1 MTIYPAGLL
10 RMSARSVSIFL
21 RMFMSDGF
29 PLLSAL
35 AVAEMRKV
43 VPVSTPTADS
53 RAPYIDNW
61 RLESIGY
68 GVIWSWR
75 KASNGRRF
83 IGHSGTI
90 PGFSHS
96 MLVNEQGTIG
106 VIFLTN
112 GDAYSNDDLTKK
124 MGDTLADIRMSL
136 FECFE
141 N

>member
-10 RMSARSVSIFL
+10 RMSARPLSVFL
-21 RMFMSDGF
+21 RMFMSNGK
-29 PLLSAL
+29 PLLSARS
-35 AVAEMRKV
+35 VAEMRKK
-43 VPVSTPTADS
+43 VPMNALTPPSREKAD
-53 RAPYIDNW
+53 AW
-61 RLESIGY
+61 RLESEGY

-90 PGFSHS
+90 PGSSHS

-106 VIFLTN
+106 VLFLTN
-112 GDAYSNDDLTKK
+112 ADVYSNDDLTKK
-124 MGDTLADIRMSL
+124 MGDKLASIRMSL

-141 N
+141 K

>member
-10 RMSARSVSIFL
+10 RMSARSISVFL
-21 RMFMSDGF
+21 RMFMSDGV
-29 PLLSAL
+29 PLLSA
-35 AVAEMRKV
+35 ASVTEMRKV
-43 VPVSTPTADS
+43 VPVSTPTGDS
-53 RAPYIDNW
+53 QATVDNW

-90 PGFSHS
+90 PGVSHS